1 MSNHQKALELLKY
14 IESQDQEFK
23 DLISSIRLSN
33 YGIKCAKTKLEM
45 ESITGVELDG
55 DIDHLRVMYSPVDI
69 YLTHYDI
76 TVRSPTNIKLKEPE
90 WLLHF
95 WFPCGAYELH
105 SEYPEETFKQM
116 IDELVKVLK
125 PKYFDT
131 LNKQLYFEPEKA
143 LIVKEQLPIIFKK
156 YKDLVQKELDKK
168 RIAALKAELDKLEGD
183 KQ

>member
-14 IESQDQEFK
+14 IDSHDQEVK
-23 DLISSIRLSN
+23 DLISTLSLNN
-33 YGIKCAKTKLEM
+33 YGIRCTKTKLEM
-45 ESITGVELDG
+45 EIITGVELDG
-55 DIDHLRVMYSPVDI
+55 NIDHFRVMYSPVDI

-76 TVRSPTNIKLKEPE
+76 TVHSPTNIKLKEPE

-95 WFPCGAYELH
+95 RFSCGAYELH

-116 IDELVKVLK
+116 IDELVEVLK
-125 PKYFDT
+125 PKYFDA
-131 LNKQLYFEPEKA
+131 LNKQFYFEPEKA
-143 LIVKEQLPIIFKK
+143 LFVKEQLPIIFKK

-183 KQ
+183 K